1 VKVFVAATPTSL
13 PLLVKSPQS
22 VYLDIVDPTTLQTP
36 IVKTPF
42 FSVSFISLI
51 KSNVSPD

>member
-1 VKVFVAATPTSL
+1 VNVFVAATPTSL